1 MTFKMSTSETVGV
14 DSNAIYHELSPK
26 IVLTVR
32 VVNALTLLMVLI
44 AVILCFVQGHKNG
57 SYYLLV
63 CNLIIS
69 MVVSTFVNWWYR
81 SGDLG
86 SEKYWFVILVSAVIM
101 FQCIST
107 DVYVFKEET
116 SVQSL
121 TTVTPSMNTSTAEWS
136 TMIPPSTRPFIFSN

>member
-1 MTFKMSTSETVGV
+1 M
-14 DSNAIYHELSPK
+14 
-26 IVLTVR
+26 
-32 VVNALTLLMVLI
+32 I

-69 MVVSTFVNWWYR
+69 IIVSSFVNWWYK

-86 SEKYWFVILVSAVIM
+86 SEKYWFVILVCAVIM

-107 DVYVFKEET
+107 DVFVFKEENDM
-116 SVQSL
+116 SV
-121 TTVTPSMNTSTAEWS
+121 TTVTPPMNTSTAEWS
-136 TMIPPSTRPFIFSN
+136 TMITPSTRSSVFNDLN